1 MKRIFFILILSLFV
15 SQIFSQVIIG
25 RVVDFQNEPLVGA
38 NVVEKGTNNGVS
50 TEANG
55 RFSLEI
61 SKKPTVLVFSFV
73 GYLDFELEIDKKTK
87 NQNIGDIILTI
98 SKMMSS
104 EVIVSATR
112 ADDLAPVANTIIDA
126 AALEERN
133 FSQDLPYMLELTPSF
148 VATSE
153 SGTGIGYTNYR
164 IRGTDPTRIN
174 VTVNGMP
181 LNDAESQTIFWV
193 NMPDFGSSVSSVQI
207 TRGVGTSTN
216 GAASFGGSMNFL
228 TGNPNNKPYAQV
240 SLIGGSFN
248 TFKQSISAGTGL
260 INNGLS
266 FDLRLSNVNSDGYVE
281 NAFAKNQSVMFTTSW
296 RNEKSLL
303 RANFIHGRQRTGI
316 SWWGCPEEMLEID
329 RTYNPA
335 GEYFDNQENRKYYK
349 DQTDNYIQTHY
360 QLLYSY
366 MFNDKIDIS
375 AGLHYTRGDGYYEQY
390 KEDAILDEYGL
401 PNVIVQGLPVIIGI
415 DTLNSPDVL
424 ISESD
429 IIQRKMMGNNFY
441 GGTLSANY
449 KSEKLRVSLGGAG
462 NIYDGV
468 HFGNIIWMSNPGDV
482 EKDFEWYRNT
492 GTKVSMNVFAK
503 LNYQVVKDL
512 FAYGDIQYR
521 HINYD
526 MSGKDYD
533 LMPDG
538 DQKDLKQTHSFD
550 FINPKAGLYY
560 FINPK
565 MKAYVSFAI
574 SNREPTRTNFK
585 DATGDPNKTPMYETL
600 NDIELGYIFQK
611 SNLNFGMNLYYMDY
625 KNQLVPTGEK
635 SSVGYDIMTNV
646 PESYRAG
653 VEFSAGI
660 KPHKMLSID
669 ANCTFSQNKI
679 KNFTSWATAYDEM
692 WNETFEAYN
701 LGETDIA
708 YSPNIIASGIVSF
721 KPITGFNISWIS
733 KYVGDQ
739 FFDNTSNENR
749 MLDAYLVN
757 NLQLDYTFTT
767 NLFSEIQIKFLINN
781 ILNVDYSNNAYGGIW
796 YEQGLEQTWA
806 YYYPQAGINFMIG
819 VVLKF

>member
-1 MKRIFFILILSLFV
+1 V
-15 SQIFSQVIIG
+15 TG
-25 RVVDFQNEPLVGA
+25 RGIDGEGEPRVGA
-38 NVVEKGTNNGVS
+38 NIVEKGTPNRTS
-50 TEANG
+50 ADENG
-55 RFSLEI
+55 RFSI
-61 SKKPTVLVFSFV
+61 TTSQKGKVLLFSFV
-73 GYLDFELEIDKKTK
+73 GYVDFEYTITKTAK
-87 NQNIGDIILTI
+87 VQDIGDITLST
-98 SKMMSS
+98 SKMMSP

-112 ADDLAPVANTIIDA
+112 ADDLAPVANSIIDA
-126 AALEERN
+126 EALDKRN

-153 SGTGIGYTNYR
+153 SGTGVGYTNYR

-228 TGNPNNKPYAQV
+228 TGNPSNKPYAQL

-248 TFKQSISAGTGL
+248 TFKQNISAGTGL
-260 INNGLS
+260 MDSGLS
-266 FDLRLSNVNSDGYVE
+266 FDLRLSNVSSDGYVE
-281 NAFAKNQSVMFTTSW
+281 NAFAKNQSVMFSTSW
-296 RNEKSLL
+296 KSKKSLVK
-303 RANFIHGRQRTGI
+303 ANFIHGRQRTGI

-335 GEYFDNQENRKYYK
+335 GEYFDEQGNRKYYE

-360 QLLYSY
+360 QLLFSH
-366 MFNDKIDIS
+366 MFSDKIDIN

-390 KEDAILDEYGL
+390 KEDAVFNEYGL
-401 PNVIVQGLPVIIGI
+401 PNIIVPGLPVISGV
-415 DTLNSPDVL
+415 DTLNSPDIL
-424 ISESD
+424 ITESD
-429 IIQRKMMGNNFY
+429 IIQRKMMGNDFY

-449 KSEKLRVSLGGAG
+449 KSKKMRVSIGGAG
-462 NIYDGV
+462 NFYDGD
-468 HFGNIIWMSNPGDV
+468 HFGNIIWMSNAGKV
-482 EKDFEWYRNT
+482 EKDFEWYRNN

-512 FAYGDIQYR
+512 FVYGDMQYR
-521 HINYD
+521 HINYE
-526 MSGKDYD
+526 MFGKDYD

-538 DQKDLKQTHSFD
+538 TQKDLAQTHSFD

-560 FINPK
+560 FINSK
-565 MKAYVSFAI
+565 MKAYASFAI

-585 DATGDPNKTPMYETL
+585 DATGDPTKTPMYETL
-600 NDIELGYIFQK
+600 NDIELGYIFQQT
-611 SNLNFGMNLYYMDY
+611 NLNFGANLYYMDY

-653 VEFSAGI
+653 VELSAGI
-660 KPHKMLSID
+660 RPHKILDIE
-669 ANCTFSQNKI
+669 ANCTFSKNKI
-679 KNFTSWATAYDEM
+679 KNFASWATAYDES

-708 YSPNIIASGIVSF
+708 YSPNIIAAGIVSF
-721 KPITGFNISWIS
+721 KPLDGLNISWIS

-749 MLDAYLVN
+749 MLDAYWVN

-767 NLFSEIQIKFLINN
+767 NLFSEIQVKFLVNN
-781 ILNVDYSNNAYGGIW
+781 ILNLQYSNNAYGGMW
-796 YEQGLEQTWA
+796 YEQGIEQTWA
-806 YYYPQAGINFMIG
+806 YYYPQAGINFMG
-819 VVLKF
+819 GLVLKF

>member
-1 MKRIFFILILSLFV
+1 MKRFFIILILSLFAT
-15 SQIFSQVIIG
+15 QIFSQVVTG
-25 RVVDFQNEPLVGA
+25 KVVDAKGDPLVGA
-38 NVVEKGTNNGVS
+38 NIVEKGTTNGTS
-50 TEANG
+50 ANENG
-55 RFSLEI
+55 RFTIEI
-61 SKKPTVLVFSFV
+61 TQKEAVLLFSFV
-73 GYLDFELEIDKKTK
+73 GYLDSEVIVERITK
-87 NQNIGDIILTI
+87 NQNLGDIILHI
-98 SKMMSS
+98 SKMMSQ
-104 EVIVSATR
+104 EIIVTATR

-126 AALEERN
+126 DALEERN

-228 TGNPNNKPYAQV
+228 TGNPSNKPYAQV

-248 TFKQSISAGTGL
+248 TFKQNVSAGTGL
-260 INNGLS
+260 IDNGLS
-266 FDLRLSNVNSDGYVE
+266 FDLRLSNVASDGYVE
-281 NAFAKNQSVMFTTSW
+281 NAFAKNQSVMFSTSW
-296 RNEKSLL
+296 RNEKSLVK
-303 RANFIHGRQRTGI
+303 ANFIHGRQRTGI
-316 SWWGCPEEMLEID
+316 SWWGCPEEMLSID

-335 GEYFDNQENRKYYK
+335 GEYFDDQGNRKYYK

-360 QLLYSY
+360 QLLYSH
-366 MFNDKIDIS
+366 MFNDKIDIN
-375 AGLHYTRGDGYYEQY
+375 AGLHCTRGDGYYEQY
-390 KEDAILDEYGL
+390 KEDAVFGEYGL
-401 PNVIVQGLPVIIGI
+401 PNVIVHGLPVISGI
-415 DTLNSPDVL
+415 DTLNSPDVV
-424 ISESD
+424 ISETD
-429 IIQRKMMGNNFY
+429 IIQRKMMGNDFY

-449 KSEKLRVSLGGAG
+449 KSDKLRISFGGAA
-462 NIYDGV
+462 NYYDGN

-492 GTKVSMNVFAK
+492 GTKTSMNVFTK
-503 LNYQVVKDL
+503 VNYQVLKDL

-521 HINYD
+521 YINYD
-526 MSGKDYD
+526 MAGKDYD
-533 LMPDG
+533 LMPNG
-538 DQKDLKQTHSFD
+538 TQKDLAQTHAFD
-550 FINPKAGLYY
+550 FINPKAGFYY
-560 FINPK
+560 FINSK
-565 MKAYVSFAI
+565 MKTYASFAI
-574 SNREPTRTNFK
+574 SNREPSRTNFK
-585 DATGDPNKTPMYETL
+585 DATGDPTKTPMPETL
-600 NDIELGYIFQK
+600 NDIELGYIFQQ
-611 SNLNFGMNLYYMDY
+611 SNLNFGVNLYYMDY
-625 KNQLVPTGEK
+625 KNQLVPTGDK

-660 KPHKMLSID
+660 KPYKMLNID

-679 KNFTSWATAYDEM
+679 KNFTAWATAYDES
-692 WNETFEAYN
+692 WNETFEAYD

-721 KPITGFNISWIS
+721 KPLDGLNISWIS

-749 MLDAYLVN
+749 MLDAYFVN

-767 NLFSEIQIKFLINN
+767 NLFSEIQVKFLVNN
-781 ILNVDYSNNAYGGIW
+781 ILNLDYSNNAYGGIW

-806 YYYPQAGINFMIG
+806 YYYPQAGINFMG
-819 VVLKF
+819 GLVLKF